1 MENKTFRKKLLGGFD
16 RNEVIDYI
24 DLLQKDKSEEFDEQ
38 KYLDEIECLKNE
50 RDALA
55 QALEKANEQLKK
67 LSDPVSGSNSMMASS
82 ISHSKAHFESMAA
95 LSEEVRRE
103 TGENLSVVS
112 DDITNMLDKANEMR
126 KCFDIASDKL
136 NKDIEKLRFFID
148 KSAPFFQGESV
159 KLEDVSQK
167 VVKEEKNAKE
177 ILKQGQNLIN
187 EAVARQAE
195 IDGILEK
202 IRKKFQ

>member
-24 DLLQKDKSEEFDEQ
+24 DRLQKDKSEEFDEQ
-38 KYLDEIECLKNE
+38 KYLDEIERLKNE

-55 QALEKANEQLKK
+55 QSLEKANEQLKK

-136 NKDIEKLRFFID
+136 KKDIEKLRFFID

>member
-24 DLLQKDKSEEFDEQ
+24 DRLQKDKSEEFDEQ
-38 KYLDEIECLKNE
+38 KYLDEIESLKNE

-112 DDITNMLDKANEMR
+112 DDVTNMLDKANEMR

-148 KSAPFFQGESV
+148 KSAPFFQGEPV

-167 VVKEEKNAKE
+167 VVKEEKSAKE